1 VLVGLLAVAAVPAA
15 IVATRFSRYTA
26 IDAWVAVPVAAV
38 LALLALSLARRARF
52 RTQATAGRVGGK
64 RAARLGKALA
74 VLGLCIAATAGI
86 ALGFYAILTLVS
98 G

>member
-15 IVATRFSRYTA
+15 IAATRFSRYTA
-26 IDAWVAVPVAAV
+26 IDAWVSVPVAAA

-52 RTQATAGRVGGK
+52 RTQATAGRVGGE
-64 RAARLGKALA
+64 RAARVGRALA
-74 VLGLCIAATAGI
+74 VLGLCIVATAVI
-86 ALGFYAILTLVS
+86 ALGSYGILTLVS

>member
-1 VLVGLLAVAAVPAA
+1 MLVGLVAVAAVPAA
-15 IVATRFSRYTA
+15 ILATRFSRYTA

-52 RTQATAGRVGGK
+52 RTQVTAGRVGGEG
-64 RAARLGKALA
+64 AARLGRALA
-74 VLGLCIAATAGI
+74 VLGLCIVVTAGI
-86 ALGFYAILTLVS
+86 ALGFYGILTLVS